1 MIGFDIGKLIV
12 SVNARSLTWL
22 CHGYTTLTFTLFSH
36 GFDRTQK
43 TRLSYI
49 ATRPDSLAN
58 VGILVTFEQVR
69 MLKFVDA
76 EPA

>member
-1 MIGFDIGKLIV
+1 MGLIEHRKLDFP
-12 SVNARSLTWL
+12 
-22 CHGYTTLTFTLFSH
+22 TLLQ
-36 GFDRTQK
+36 D
-43 TRLSYI
+43 
-49 ATRPDSLAN
+49 PDSLAN